1 MALSLLFSRS
11 FSLSLSLATN
21 RPHGYCFIAYSIL
34 RRGCVGTSRTQLC
47 IRNALTRPCR
57 HFHPIVC
64 EMLVFLSLFLN
75 EEDEDETVKC
85 ARKWRIGSKA
95 NESRYFETLF
105 FALSVPVFFPL
116 SLSFTLTVFFT
127 LLLLLHFSP
136 PILPSRSRW
145 SRWPL
150 RPSVCPLSL
159 SLKALYTHC
168 TVYIMRCVHGTLKKA
183 AGAIRWQLF
192 HI

>member
-1 MALSLLFSRS
+1 MALSLRSSIPLSRS
-11 FSLSLSLATN
+11 LSLSLSLATN

-95 NESRYFETLF
+95 KQQRISPLRNTVLCSFCPRLLSSLSLF
-105 FALSVPVFFPL
+105 HPHRVFHPPPPPPFLSSDSSL
-116 SLSFTLTVFFT
+116 SLSMV
-127 LLLLLHFSP
+127 SMAP
-136 PILPSRSRW
+136 PSV
-145 SRWPL
+145 
-150 RPSVCPLSL
+150 RPSVRCLSR
-159 SLKALYTHC
+159 LKPCTHIALC
-168 TVYIMRCVHGTLKKA
+168 TSCGVCTGL
-183 AGAIRWQLF
+183 
-192 HI
+192 